1 MSSRSRWGG
10 AVRNTVT
17 TSQSA
22 APAEWACSPG
32 CREVHAIKT
41 NSCQTR
47 CTLPLWVTRKAAD
60 SQRHRFLFSVTTLD
74 RLVSVRTERRVTLL
88 GVFCWLIIISQSPGE
103 YDCSIPNVQ
112 ASLEDLEAGI
122 SLGSNEK
129 QRRLSSHS
137 YTFCSVSSWC
147 NENAAQSRSFSF
159 LNFPVLPAS
168 YTQTDYTLEQSL
180 LKELLLLQRLK
191 IVSIRNFLQI
201 RTSSS
206 LSGRETLSFG
216 FTVYR
221 TK

>member
-1 MSSRSRWGG
+1 MRG

-41 NSCQTR
+41 SSCQNR

-74 RLVSVRTERRVTLL
+74 RLVSVRAVRREALL
-88 GVFCWLIIISQSPGE
+88 GVFVGGLLFHRALGIT
-103 YDCSIPNVQ
+103 DCLIPNVQ

-137 YTFCSVSSWC
+137 YTFCSWSRWY
-147 NENAAQSRSFSF
+147 NETAGQSRCFSC
-159 LNFPVLPAS
+159 LNFPMLPAS
-168 YTQTDYTLEQSL
+168 LYPGWLNLEAVSS
-180 LKELLLLQRLK
+180 QRAFA
-191 IVSIRNFLQI
+191 SA
-201 RTSSS
+201 
-206 LSGRETLSFG
+206 EA
-216 FTVYR
+216 
-221 TK
+221 